1 MEKYGES
8 RHNHKTVAFFFM
20 RHGMA
25 SPVRYRA
32 LINSFTHFSINRA
45 FVHSVPFEVLLVVIF
60 GILAPTALTV
70 GIPTIDE
77 QIKASTSNSIMGAVA
92 CALAMSLLLRRFR
105 LYPGTAVAR
114 FILPALSSFYAIFIS
129 VVALFRIDYSSQI
142 LLSSFLAT
150 LAARYAIETLHVRV
164 KRMLYFVVPGGRV
177 SMVEEL
183 KYLPT
188 VALSSPS
195 IAGLPYGAIIA
206 DLDFKHA
213 DEWERLLAEAAIAGR
228 PVYHYKQIW
237 EAQTGKVQINHL
249 SENSFGALVPSFIY
263 QKFKRGVDA
272 VICMLA
278 LPLVVPIMLVC
289 AFLIKRD
296 SAGPVFF
303 RQRRMG
309 FRGKVFHVIKFR
321 TMTDCH
327 NGDSHQLSVN
337 QSGDQRITRIGT
349 FLRRTRLDEL
359 PQIINIMRG
368 EMSWIGPRPE
378 AAGLSHLYEAEIPFY
393 RYRHIVRPGISGW
406 AQVNQGH
413 VSSVADVDHKLQF
426 DFYYIKNL
434 SYWLDILIAV
444 RTVWVVLTG
453 FGAK

>member
-1 MEKYGES
+1 MLWHLPLGS
-8 RHNHKTVAFFFM
+8 
-20 RHGMA
+20 
-25 SPVRYRA
+25 RA
-32 LINSFTHFSINRA
+32 LINSFTHFAINRT
-45 FVHSVPFEVLLVVIF
+45 FVHSVRFEVLFVFIF
-60 GILAPTALTV
+60 GILLPTALTV
-70 GIPTIDE
+70 GIPNIDE
-77 QIKASTSNSIMGAVA
+77 QIKASTSNSLLGAVA
-92 CALAMSLLLRRFR
+92 CSFAMSLLLRRVR

-114 FILPALSSFYAIFIS
+114 FILPTLGSFYAIFVA

-142 LLSSFLAT
+142 LLSSFIAT
-150 LAARYAIETLHVRV
+150 LVARYAIETLHVRV
-164 KRMLYFVVPGGRV
+164 KRMLYFVVPGGKV
-177 SMVEEL
+177 SIVEEL
-183 KYLPT
+183 EDLAT
-188 VALSSPS
+188 VTLSSPS

-206 DLDFKHA
+206 DLHFQHA
-213 DEWERLLAEAAIAGR
+213 DDWERLLAEAAIAGR

-289 AFLIKRD
+289 AIFIKRD

-327 NGDSHQLSVN
+327 NGDSHQLSVT

-359 PQIINIMRG
+359 PQIINIIRG

-378 AAGLSHLYEAEIPFY
+378 AVGLSYLYEAEIPFY

-434 SYWLDILIAV
+434 SYWLDILIAA
-444 RTVWVVLTG
+444 RTVRVVLTG
-453 FGAK
+453 FGAR